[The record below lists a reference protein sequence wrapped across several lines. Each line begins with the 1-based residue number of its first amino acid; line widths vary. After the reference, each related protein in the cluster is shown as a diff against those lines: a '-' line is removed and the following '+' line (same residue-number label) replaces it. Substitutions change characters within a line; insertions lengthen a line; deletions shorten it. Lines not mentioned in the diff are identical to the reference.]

1 MKDLLIT
8 LKDYL
13 LNKYDVF
20 TKGEAPVTKLQ
31 GSEVIIPVGT
41 SDPTQGISPND
52 HSGTAFYV
60 RYTGETTYTPIQ
72 RGARVQYY
80 SAVSV
85 CKLVAYSHGNES
97 EDILTTLVN
106 SITMC
111 GHVVTRSNT
120 ESTSVFRTETG
131 TDLLNNNLQL
141 VSVDFEVTQIVSGTI
156 CTLNPCDC

>member
-8 LKDYL
+8 LKDYIL
-13 LNKYDVF
+13 DKYDAFV
-20 TKGEAPVTKLQ
+20 KGEAPVTKLQ
-31 GSEVIIPVGT
+31 GSEVIVGLGDVT
-41 SDPTQGISPND
+41 AISPND

-85 CKLVAYSHGNES
+85 CKLVAYSHGNDS

-106 SITMC
+106 SITAC

-120 ESTSVFRTETG
+120 ESTLVFRTETG

-141 VSVDFEVTQIVSGTI
+141 VSVDFEVTQIVSGTN